1 MLLLDATNIT
11 RVVRKETAVDVFRVE
26 MKGAAVERNGRNDA
40 GPGVI
45 ESAFGLLDALRALGR
60 ARVSD
65 LTEES
70 GLPRTTVFRL
80 LGQLAAV
87 GAVERSGAHYRLG
100 ASLLVLGQ
108 HVAPMERLRMLAQRP
123 MIELA
128 AATPVHVI
136 LGMATSDGPI
146 YLDVFSGRERLP
158 ISLVAGDPMPARSA
172 GARVFSEGLDLAVDD
187 GTTMAGVSC
196 AVHAIPLPNGA
207 VAVVGIIVPLGHLPR
222 PLLGPLRR
230 TAHRIGALL
239 ATQSTVPSGRTWNA

>member
-1 MLLLDATNIT
+1 VEA
-11 RVVRKETAVDVFRVE
+11 FRADL
-26 MKGAAVERNGRNDA
+26 KGAAVERNGRNDA

-45 ESAFGLLDALRALGR
+45 ESAFGLLDVLRALGR

-70 GLPRTTVFRL
+70 GLPRTTVYRL

-87 GAVERSGAHYRLG
+87 GAVERIGAYYRLG

-108 HVAPMERLRMLAQRP
+108 HVTPMERLRTLAQRP

-136 LGMATSDGPI
+136 LGMTTSDGPI
-146 YLDVFSGRERLP
+146 YLDVFSGQERLP
-158 ISLVAGDPMPARSA
+158 FRLVAGEPMPARSA
-172 GARVFSEGLDLAVDD
+172 AARVLSAGVDFAVDD

-196 AVHAIPLPNGA
+196 AAHAIPLANGG
-207 VAVVGIIVPLGHLPR
+207 VAAVGIVVPLAHLPR
-222 PLLGPLRR
+222 SPLGPLRR
-230 TAHRIGALL
+230 TAHRIGGLL
-239 ATQSTVPSGRTWNA
+239 SAQGRVSPVRTWNV